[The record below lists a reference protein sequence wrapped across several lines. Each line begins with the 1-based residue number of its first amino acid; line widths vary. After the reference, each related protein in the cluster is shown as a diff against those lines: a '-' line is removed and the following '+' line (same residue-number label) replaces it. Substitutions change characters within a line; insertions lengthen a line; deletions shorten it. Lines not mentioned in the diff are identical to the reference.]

1 MNKYSVLLVAD
12 QPVVATLIKLCLYES
27 GIGAVVEVAS
37 ELAAIEALKERKFNL
52 IISNIEIPAMTG
64 VAIINH
70 LKADSNLSS
79 IPVVMM
85 TSARQLAEVP
95 ELKNKDVAGYIMK
108 PFTRESVMGVV
119 ESVVGDASAI
129 RM

>member
-1 MNKYSVLLVAD
+1 MDNFKVLLVD
-12 QPVVATLIKLCLYES
+12 NQPVIITLIKLCLYES
-27 GIGAVVEVAS
+27 GVKSVVEAS
-37 ELAAIEALKERKFNL
+37 DHSQAIKLLNDDKFDL
-52 IISNIEIPAMTG
+52 VISSLNIPHMTG
-64 VAIINH
+64 LNILNYIKSN
-70 LKADSNLSS
+70 SNLSS
-79 IPVVMM
+79 IPLVMM